1 MRQLM
6 GRREARVGWCG
17 SAIGMIAGMASVL
30 GYTGCHD
37 RGPAAAPE
45 VAAHGASAN
54 ASHEATDA
62 AHGAA
67 ADASHDRA
75 LAALHAFED
84 QRRAAT
90 DFARVPSSDQILG
103 PDPYRIA
110 ALHGGATG
118 VARASG
124 GAAGARLIGL
134 LRGESAVVALD
145 GDGAELARLAAP
157 RSPSG
162 LAVWPDGAGADDVL
176 VVGEAAREL
185 AHYRVEGGRL
195 ARAAALPVDALGLR
209 DVALAPDG
217 KTAYLVEDHDG
228 RLLAVAL
235 ERDRAR
241 GLRAAGVRELARCHG
256 PIQVA
261 AAGDY
266 VAVDCLLD
274 HTIELRRVGGEPGR
288 AGGEPGRADGEPM
301 RAGGEP
307 VRIHHDGPLWRF
319 ALAPQADGGVLV
331 AAGGVEDHPLE
342 REDGGFGYIDS
353 YLYLYRVAPGA
364 QPVRLAAIN
373 TSELGVVTPK
383 WVALRADAD
392 VVAVTAAG
400 YASPSVVTATW
411 RAGDLAAPPRIAQ
424 IALLPGTAD
433 AQLTGDGTIVAAN
446 PLFDA
451 WVVARAGALGEA
463 GAGPRGGPGAGAGG
477 GVGTGVR
484 GGALDPAPRVVAVVS
499 TQPARSAM
507 SRIGELLFFT
517 TLMAPW
523 NSADGKLSRFTC
535 ETCHHEGYVDGRTH
549 FTGRGQ
555 VYATTRPLYGLG
567 NDRPFFSRA
576 LDKTMT
582 QMVHAEFRVAN
593 RHNGRDPWFALTRAD
608 VPWLAEVAGIPAEL
622 SPAQLREAFMTF
634 LMDFTHRANPAVIDR
649 IAADP
654 SRPPRFTAL
663 ERAGAQV
670 FRDRCA
676 GCHAAR
682 LVADDPGSVVPFER
696 WEALVLS
703 APGPIV
709 WSNAAYARTGV
720 TPYVGDSGARVPPL
734 RRLYKKWPYFT
745 NGHARSLDDVLE
757 RFAFS
762 VAPAVAGARSP
773 AVALPVA
780 GAPSPGDTAYHDA
793 APDAAVRLPPD
804 EKPALRA
811 FLDLL

>member
-1 MRQLM
+1 MGSRAAAD
-6 GRREARVGWCG
+6 GRREARSGGCG
-17 SAIGMIAGMASVL
+17 SAIGMLVGMAIVL
-30 GYTGCHD
+30 GCIGCRD
-37 RGPAAAPE
+37 RGPAVAPE
-45 VAAHGASAN
+45 VAAHAA
-54 ASHEATDA
+54 AVDA
-62 AHGAA
+62 A
-67 ADASHDRA
+67 HDRA
-75 LAALHAFED
+75 LATLHAFED

-90 DFARVPSSDQILG
+90 DFAHVPSSDQILG

-110 ALHGGATG
+110 ALHGGAAG
-118 VARASG
+118 AAPASG
-124 GAAGARLIGL
+124 GATGARLIAL

-145 GDGAELARLAAP
+145 GDGAELGRLAAP

-241 GLRAAGVRELARCHG
+241 GLHAAGVRELARCHG

-274 HTIELRRVGGEPGR
+274 HTIELRRTGGEPVR
-288 AGGEPGRADGEPM
+288 AGGEPV
-301 RAGGEP
+301 RAGDEP

-319 ALAPQADGGVLV
+319 ALAPQADGSVLV

-364 QPVRLAAIN
+364 PPVRLAAIN

-400 YASPSVVTATW
+400 YASPNVVTATW
-411 RAGDLAAPPRIAQ
+411 RAGDLAAPPRITQ

-433 AQLTGDGTIVAAN
+433 AQLTSDGTIVAAN

-451 WVVARAGALGEA
+451 WVVAHVGAGAGARAEA
-463 GAGPRGGPGAGAGG
+463 GAG
-477 GVGTGVR
+477 
-484 GGALDPAPRVVAVVS
+484 ALDAAPRVVAVAS
-499 TQPARSAM
+499 AQPARSAM

-517 TLMAPW
+517 TMMAPW

-555 VYATTRPLYGLG
+555 IYATTRPLYGLG

-608 VPWLAEVAGIPAEL
+608 VPWLAAVAGAPAEL
-622 SPAQLREAFMTF
+622 SPALLREAFMTF

-649 IAADP
+649 IGAAGARSP
-654 SRPPRFTAL
+654 EFTAL
-663 ERAGAQV
+663 ERTGAQV

-676 GCHAAR
+676 SCHAAR
-682 LVADDPGSVVPFER
+682 LVADDPASVVPFER

-720 TPYVGDSGARVPPL
+720 TPYVGDNGARIPPL

-745 NGHARSLDDVLE
+745 NGHARSLDDVLD
-757 RFAFS
+757 RFALAA
-762 VAPAVAGARSP
+762 APPAAGSGVP
-773 AVALPVA
+773 
-780 GAPSPGDTAYHDA
+780 PGDTAYHDA
-793 APDAAVRLPPD
+793 APDAAVRLTAS